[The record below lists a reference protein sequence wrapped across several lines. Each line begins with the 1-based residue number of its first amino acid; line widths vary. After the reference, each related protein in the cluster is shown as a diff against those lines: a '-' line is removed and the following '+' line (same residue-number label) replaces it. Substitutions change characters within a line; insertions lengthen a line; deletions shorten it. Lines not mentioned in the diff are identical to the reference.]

1 MNCFQIMAIENSA
14 AVNMGLQVSH
24 WDSDFT
30 YFGCISRREITG
42 SNGSSIF
49 IFLRTTPHTIFHNGY
64 MNIHP
69 HRLYKEGSALW
80 HLAILPANP
89 QLQYGFIAFTLNLQ
103 MPLGLSNFEY
113 WAYLFGFC
121 LILDVVPKILYYCC
135 LFFNTFNRMFYF
147 SILSSFKN

>member
-89 QLQYGFIAFTLNLQ
+89 QLQYGFIAFTLNLANALRIKQ
-103 MPLGLSNFEY
+103 L
-113 WAYLFGFC
+113 W
-121 LILDVVPKILYYCC
+121 
-135 LFFNTFNRMFYF
+135 
-147 SILSSFKN
+147 ILSLSFWVLPYPRCCPQNSVLLLFVL